1 MSITLEEARARAA
14 QISHAVPAADVL
26 NHWQASVDAKQ
37 ITWPE
42 LRALQA
48 DAMPRCACGNATV
61 AYNGA
66 RPVCVD
72 CFDAFDTAALMR
84 RGAAAMDAHIEA
96 LAAECAQLDANT
108 AALARADH
116 LLRYWKRQRA
126 RLAGGQ
132 DGA

>member
-72 CFDAFDTAALMR
+72 CFDAFDTPALMR

-96 LAAECAQLDANT
+96 LAAECAQLDANS